1 MMAWPHWQKGAEMI
15 KKYIVRYETIIS
27 LRQTEVWKT
36 EWGKIHV
43 CGKLP
48 HEGLN
53 PSRGV
58 ETTQLHT
65 AYRSATSRGSTLCSD
80 ILPFSTAYIRTTYPM
95 RTRTSYTYIG
105 VIRPDHEVKH
115 PPHLLTTSRERE
127 TSPFT
132 HESSLRDAE
141 PQNLT

>member
-1 MMAWPHWQKGAEMI
+1 MNFITANGGLKKGVGKNTCLWKMPHK
-15 KKYIVRYETIIS
+15 
-27 LRQTEVWKT
+27 
-36 EWGKIHV
+36 
-43 CGKLP
+43 
-48 HEGLN
+48 GLN

-58 ETTQLHT
+58 ATTQLHT
-65 AYRSATSRGSTLCSD
+65 AYRSATSRGPTLCSD
-80 ILPFSTAYIRTTYPM
+80 ILPFSTAYIRTTYPI
-95 RTRTSYTYIG
+95 RTRTSYTYMG

-132 HESSLRDAE
+132 HESSLHDAE